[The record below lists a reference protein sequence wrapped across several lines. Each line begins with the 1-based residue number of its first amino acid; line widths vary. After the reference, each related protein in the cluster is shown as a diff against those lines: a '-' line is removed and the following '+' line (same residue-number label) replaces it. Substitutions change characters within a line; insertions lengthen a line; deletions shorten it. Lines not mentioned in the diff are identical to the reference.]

1 MTGPVLLLSS
11 FHSFS
16 MSSRASGNEKA
27 REINKIPHSTLL
39 FINLKSIA
47 NLKRKLLSSA

>member
-16 MSSRASGNEKA
+16 MSSWASGKA